1 MKIIISEIPE
11 EGLYLN
17 LEDMILVSQVV
28 NILSPLKG
36 ELRIDRV
43 DKEVI
48 IKGFYDTSI
57 ELVCSRCLNT
67 FKKKSTH
74 DIFITFRPLSE
85 LTGDE
90 VYELHSDE
98 LEVDF
103 YSGNELDLESLIEK
117 EIILSIPMKPLC
129 REDCKGLCPRC
140 GSDLNVTNCGCSSF
154 TIDERFEILKKL
166 LKKGE

>member
-11 EGLYLN
+11 EGLDLN
-17 LEDMILVSQVV
+17 LEGMTLVSQVV
-28 NILSPLKG
+28 NIVSPLKG
-36 ELRIDRV
+36 ELRIDKV
-43 DKEVI
+43 GKEVI

-67 FKKKSTH
+67 FKKESSH

-85 LTGDE
+85 LKGDE
-90 VYELHSDE
+90 VYELHDEE

-103 YSGNELDLESLIEK
+103 YSGDEIDLDSLIEE

-129 REDCKGLCPRC
+129 HEDCKGLCPRC
-140 GSDLNVTNCGCSSF
+140 GSDMNITSCGCSSF
-154 TIDERFEILKKL
+154 IIDERFEVLKKF
-166 LKKGE
+166 LKKGD